1 MGTMLEV
8 RGLWAGYTDF
18 VVRDVS
24 FTVAGGELVGILG
37 RNGSGKSTLLRGL
50 TFGLRRRQG
59 QVLVRGEDCA
69 ALSPRQRARRMALL
83 PQHTPSSP
91 GLRVEEVLE
100 LGRYPWEGPL
110 RPPGSQ
116 TRELVRRAAEQFGI
130 EGLLYRD
137 CAALS
142 QGQRQLVQ
150 LARVAVQGAPVLLL
164 DEPNSA
170 LDFPN
175 THQFFR
181 TLTGLLAGGERCALV
196 VLHDPALALRWC
208 GRLLLLEEGRLIGEL
223 RPGETGLHAVQ
234 SALGRLYPGLQ
245 VRQDGESRRLF
256 CAME

>member
-24 FTVAGGELVGILG
+24 FSVAGGELVGILG

-50 TFGLRRRQG
+50 TYGLRRRQG
-59 QVLVRGEDCA
+59 QVLVQGEDCA
-69 ALSPRQRARRMALL
+69 ALSPRQRALPGVAAQLQHLL
-83 PQHTPSSP
+83 H
-91 GLRVEEVLE
+91 
-100 LGRYPWEGPL
+100 
-110 RPPGSQ
+110 PPGSQ

-130 EGLLYRD
+130 AGLLYRD

-208 GRLLLLEEGRLIGEL
+208 GRLLLLEEGRLAGEL

-245 VRQDGESRRLF
+245 VRQDRESGRLF

>member
-1 MGTMLEV
+1 M
-8 RGLWAGYTDF
+8 
-18 VVRDVS
+18 
-24 FTVAGGELVGILG
+24 
-37 RNGSGKSTLLRGL
+37 
-50 TFGLRRRQG
+50 
-59 QVLVRGEDCA
+59 
-69 ALSPRQRARRMALL
+69 
-83 PQHTPSSP
+83 
-91 GLRVEEVLE
+91 LE

-181 TLTGLLAGGERCALV
+181 TLTGLLAGAGPALV
-196 VLHDPALALRWC
+196 RPPAAAGGGAAGWGAAPR
-208 GRLLLLEEGRLIGEL
+208 GDRA
-223 RPGETGLHAVQ
+223 P
-234 SALGRLYPGLQ
+234 
-245 VRQDGESRRLF
+245 
-256 CAME
+256 

>member
-8 RGLWAGYTDF
+8 RNLWAGYTDF
-18 VVRDVS
+18 VVRDLS
-24 FTVAGGELVGILG
+24 FSVAGGELVGILG

-50 TFGLRRRQG
+50 TFDLRRRQG

-130 EGLLYRD
+130 EGLLSRD

-150 LARVAVQGAPVLLL
+150 LARVAVQGARCCCWTSPTA
-164 DEPNSA
+164 PWTFPTPTNFSA
-170 LDFPN
+170 P
-175 THQFFR
+175 
-181 TLTGLLAGGERCALV
+181 
-196 VLHDPALALRWC
+196 
-208 GRLLLLEEGRLIGEL
+208 
-223 RPGETGLHAVQ
+223 
-234 SALGRLYPGLQ
+234 
-245 VRQDGESRRLF
+245 
-256 CAME
+256 

>member
-1 MGTMLEV
+1 M
-8 RGLWAGYTDF
+8 
-18 VVRDVS
+18 
-24 FTVAGGELVGILG
+24 
-37 RNGSGKSTLLRGL
+37 
-50 TFGLRRRQG
+50 
-59 QVLVRGEDCA
+59 
-69 ALSPRQRARRMALL
+69 
-83 PQHTPSSP
+83 
-91 GLRVEEVLE
+91 LE
-100 LGRYPWEGPL
+100 LGRYPWDGPL

-181 TLTGLLAGGERCALV
+181 TLTGLLAGGERCAL
-196 VLHDPALALRWC
+196 
-208 GRLLLLEEGRLIGEL
+208 EEGRLVGEL

-245 VRQDGESRRLF
+245 VRQDRESGRLF

>member
-1 MGTMLEV
+1 MGTMFEV

-18 VVRDVS
+18 VVRDIS

-50 TFGLRRRQG
+50 TYSLRRRQG

-69 ALSPRQRARRMALL
+69 VLSPRQRARRMALL

-181 TLTGLLAGGERCALV
+181 TQI
-196 VLHDPALALRWC
+196 
-208 GRLLLLEEGRLIGEL
+208 GRA
-223 RPGETGLHAVQ
+223 HV
-234 SALGRLYPGLQ
+234 
-245 VRQDGESRRLF
+245 
-256 CAME
+256 